1 MTKKIVILLGLVMLL
16 FPVVYADKLADFT
29 LKDADGNDVNIYK
42 DVLNNGQIAVID
54 FWATWC
60 VPCCLELP
68 HLNTMHEENEE
79 VTVVIVSEDS
89 KRSLKRAA
97 KYIKEKG
104 YTVISLY
111 DPTGEVKKLLGVEVM
126 PETFYVQPDG
136 EIVYHHKG
144 YKKGEEIEMFKHL
157 DEAIDHLNAK
167 TSSKKTTEHSTELP
181 GKTPEMKTEDADTP
195 VQGK

>member
-1 MTKKIVILLGLVMLL
+1 MTKKIVILLGLIMLL

-60 VPCCLELP
+60 VPCCFELP
-68 HLNTMHEENEE
+68 HLNIMHEENKE
-79 VTVVIVSEDS
+79 VTVVIISEDS

-97 KYIKEKG
+97 KYIKDQG

-111 DPTGEVKKLLGVEVM
+111 DPTGEVKKLLGVDVM
-126 PETFYVQPDG
+126 PETFYVEPDG

-144 YKKGEEIEMFKHL
+144 FKKGEEIEMFKHL
-157 DEAIDHLNAK
+157 DEVIQAVN
-167 TSSKKTTEHSTELP
+167 SKSVSEKTTEHSTELP
-181 GKTPEMKTEDADTP
+181 TENSALKVEKTTTP

>member
-1 MTKKIVILLGLVMLL
+1 MTKKIIILLGLIMLL

-42 DVLNNGQIAVID
+42 DVLNNGKIAVID

-60 VPCCLELP
+60 VPCCYELP
-68 HLNTMHEENEE
+68 HLNKMHEDNEE
-79 VTVVIVSEDS
+79 VVVVIISEDGS
-89 KRSLKRAA
+89 RSLKRAA
-97 KYIKEKG
+97 KYIKDNG

-111 DPTGEVKKLLGVEVM
+111 DPSGKVKKLLGVEVM
-126 PETFYVQPDG
+126 PETFYVEPDG

-144 YKKGEEIEMFKHL
+144 FKKGEEIEMFKHL
-157 DEAIDHLNAK
+157 DEVIQAVNSRSASEK
-167 TSSKKTTEHSTELP
+167 TNEHSTELP
-181 GKTPEMKTEDADTP
+181 GKTPEVKTEETTSP

>member
-1 MTKKIVILLGLVMLL
+1 MTKKIIILLGLIMLL
-16 FPVVYADKLADFT
+16 FPVVYANTLADFT

-42 DVLNNGQIAVID
+42 DVLNNGKIAVID

-68 HLNTMHEENEE
+68 HLNIMHEENEE
-79 VTVVIVSEDS
+79 VVVVIISEDS
-89 KRSLKRAA
+89 ARQSKRAA
-97 KYIKEKG
+97 AYIEKQG
-104 YTVISLY
+104 YTVISLF
-111 DPTGEVKKLLGVEVM
+111 DPKGEVKKLLGVQVM

-157 DEAIDHLNAK
+157 DEAIDNLNAK
-167 TSSKKTTEHSTELP
+167 SASKKTTEHSTELP
-181 GKTPEMKTEDADTP
+181 AKTPALKAVETASP